1 MFSYYFDLL
10 NKPEYKL
17 TVSEKMFLDAFPLL
31 CILALAA
38 LCFIIGLVID
48 IFKKK

>member
-17 TVSEKMFLDAFPLL
+17 TVSEKMFVDAFPLL
-31 CILALAA
+31 CILALAV
-38 LCFIIGLVID
+38 LCYIVGFAID
-48 IFKKK
+48 MFKKK